1 MSIPSLGKSGCG
13 APPAAATKVGS
24 QSIDMTCASLT
35 APGRARPG
43 QRTIAGTR
51 SPPSSSSV
59 LRPVNGQLS
68 ENRSPPLSLVKTTIV
83 LSASPSRSSAARTLP
98 TLASSERIIAA

>member
-1 MSIPSLGKSGCG
+1 
-13 APPAAATKVGS
+13 
-24 QSIDMTCASLT
+24 
-35 APGRARPG
+35 
-43 QRTIAGTR
+43 
-51 SPPSSSSV
+51 

-83 LSASPSRSSAARTLP
+83 VSARPSRSSAARTLP